1 MARGSK
7 KQQAK
12 QQNVKQSPDWKA
24 LDILVKKGYMQEL
37 ERVELG
43 RVKNKSD
50 LNFAVSAYKTRY
62 PGIFKGGKSSAFGQ
76 ISAYIKSKGSARGI
90 NAKLQELIDL
100 GKLGQAAA
108 EQQGY
113 KQQSDDLIKKIN
125 KIMNKPETQAF
136 MAMDSAIDNLDQIP
150 SGVLNYSQGTYDA
163 FTRPLLLT
171 ADGKIKWANLLEM
184 VKGNKQFF
192 GPMRIGLRKL
202 LDTIAGEARALKA
215 QETLITDPLSKSVQD
230 QVDSLYS
237 HVTDFWSAV
246 KQADERTVATSGPIQ
261 PYMTRVVNGATVSYP
276 TSFKD
281 DTKVE
286 VKSPSGKGSTTF
298 TMSEILTKPTNKATL
313 LTYLNKVTALFGLSN
328 FNQYFTSL
336 RNAMV
341 SSQTNFIRGTT
352 EGSVPKFS
360 SYSTQL
366 ISMARQLGQLQAQG
380 KIDRTTYKKLYRQM
394 DGIISKMANLP
405 SGEELSRL
413 GREGLAKLRYRWNII
428 GHELA
433 LISGE
438 ISGAATLEKFI
449 KDSNLKD
456 KSRRQLLLVTEKMLQ
471 AIEQI
476 PQATEQEKQS
486 AFSTD
491 TDENAFKAFM
501 AQRDLSET
509 LSALRDSRSD
519 KEARLAFAK
528 LVSQD
533 NFRTGWRLA
542 TQLANKMGLSTV
554 HNAALAQIAG
564 FRTMMS
570 AKHQEIQ
577 LRSSFAVEPIVMY
590 FCKPFSDADATAK
603 AAMRTQGEKYTAV
616 QNGVRT
622 QDIGFVPLNIEAT
635 KPTDVLASLPTKVQE
650 LSKTQAKARAIAAQK
665 MIAQLMKRYNIVKN
679 MAPAPQATS
688 AFEKPPAAAPAQ
700 KQNKI
705 YQANLAKLKKMLK
718 EASYDSTLKNSQV
731 TANGGLN
738 LCGFIDGLTPKYSV
752 ASAFQDE
759 SKGGR
764 YTDAPLAILDIIDLL
779 FVPVFRSETY
789 YGAPD
794 AGTGVMGTSGY
805 VEAVYSGKAKT
816 QRQKFAGQQGFMA
829 QQKWGPQATPNTGT
843 FLMKRHQLN
852 ELGEDTF
859 YAWNA
864 NNAEDL
870 RNRYFVSLYP
880 FKLTGE
886 FAELYNKE
894 LKTLRG
900 ETQIPGQQ
908 VDITFV
914 DSLLS
919 L

>member
-50 LNFAVSAYKTRY
+50 LGFAKSAYKTRY

-90 NAKLQELIDL
+90 NAKLQELIDA

-108 EQQGY
+108 QQQGY

-150 SGVLNYSQGTYDA
+150 SGVLSYSQGTYDA

-171 ADGKIKWANLLEM
+171 ADGKIKWAQLLEM
-184 VKGNKQFF
+184 VKGNNQFF

-202 LDTIAGEARALKA
+202 LDTIAGEARSLKA

-230 QVDSLYS
+230 QVDTLFSN
-237 HVTDFWSAV
+237 VTDFWSAV
-246 KQADERTVATSGPIQ
+246 KQADQRTVATSGAIH

-276 TSFKD
+276 TSFTD
-281 DTKVE
+281 TTKVE
-286 VKSPSGKGSTTF
+286 VKSPSGKVETTF
-298 TMSEILTKPTNKATL
+298 TMNEILTKPTNKATL

-341 SSQTNFIRGTT
+341 RSQTNFIRGTT

-380 KIDRTTYKKLYRQM
+380 KIDRTTYKKLYKQM

-405 SGEELSRL
+405 NGEELSRL
-413 GREGLAKLRYRWNII
+413 GKEGLAKLRYRWNII

-456 KSRRQLLLVTEKMLQ
+456 KSRRQLILVTEKMLTSI
-471 AIEQI
+471 ADI

-491 TDENAFKAFM
+491 TDESAFKAFM

-533 NFRTGWRLA
+533 DFRSGWRLA

-554 HNAALAQIAG
+554 HNAAIAQIAG

-570 AKHQEIQ
+570 AKHQEVQ
-577 LRSSFAVEPIVMY
+577 LRSSFAVEPSVMF
-590 FCKPFSDADATAK
+590 FCKPFSDADENARL
-603 AAMRTQGEKYTAV
+603 AMRTQGEKYATVQRGVGNQAV
-616 QNGVRT
+616 
-622 QDIGFVPLNIEAT
+622 GFVPLNIEST
-635 KPTDVLASLPTKVQE
+635 KPTDVLQSLPTKVQE

-665 MIAQLMKRYNIVKN
+665 MLAQLMKRYNIVKN
-679 MAPAPQATS
+679 MAPAPQPTS
-688 AFEKPPAAAPAQ
+688 EFDSPSAAPAQ

-731 TANGGLN
+731 TANGGLS
-738 LCGFIDGLTPKYSV
+738 LCGFIDGLKPKATV
-752 ASAFQDE
+752 ASEFQDRTPR
-759 SKGGR
+759 GR
-764 YTDAPLAILDIIDLL
+764 YTDAPLAILEMIDLL

-789 YGAPD
+789 YGAPQS
-794 AGTGVMGTSGY
+794 GTGVMGTSGY
-805 VEAVYSGKAKT
+805 VDGVYTGTAKT
-816 QRQKFAGQQGFMA
+816 QRQKFATQQGFIG
-829 QQKWGPQATPNTGT
+829 QQKWGPQATPNTGN

-908 VDITFV
+908 VDIGFV